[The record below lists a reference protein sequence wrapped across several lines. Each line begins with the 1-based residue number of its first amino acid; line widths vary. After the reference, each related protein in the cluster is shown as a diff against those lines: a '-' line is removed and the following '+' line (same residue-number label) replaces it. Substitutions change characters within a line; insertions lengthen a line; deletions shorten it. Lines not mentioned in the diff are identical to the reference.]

1 MINPK
6 DQTYY
11 LIDTH
16 STLVISFP
24 ILYINDF
31 VAIVVKIFYRRNN
44 N

>member
-24 ILYINDF
+24 ILNINDF